1 MKKLLKLVMV
11 LTVILSLIP
20 SALFNTKAIAATTTF
35 VIKSGGTDYGYYKG
49 KGANYVEGRDRV
61 DYMIDTLGNAVFC
74 LQFDKKSA
82 NSSVAYTK
90 GNDLDYRVDY
100 IVQAFYNKG
109 AGAQYMKGDEYKKYF
124 IAQNAIRLVLG
135 QSTARV
141 KANNQGLDQGHG
153 ADVALIDNINNLA
166 TAAKNAP
173 KPAAPTLTGALNFSN
188 VNLTF
193 TKATDGNYYTQVTKA
208 TSTTNGKLTSAVVTG
223 NFPTGVSFVNTS
235 NGALNSVTANQEFKL
250 KATPAAV
257 EGKSISISLNATA
270 KYELGYPVPIQ
281 YTPNNTAFQTVTG
294 YDYDYLNLSKT
305 ATATAK
311 IDDRRGTLKI
321 LKLDDKGNKLAG
333 VSFTVLDSANK
344 EVAAITADEKGE
356 ATVSNLLPAVYT
368 VKEVKGKKG
377 YVVDGKPQVATVPI
391 NGVAR
396 LTFVNKLM
404 SGVVKLQKVDQ
415 DGNSLAGAEVT
426 LVDDDGKSLV
436 EVTDKDGMAAFN
448 ILANKVYTMEET
460 KNPLG
465 YHGTFKKEG
474 ITLENDGQVFEYKA
488 VNMLNKG
495 MLTFQKT
502 DEKGAKL
509 AGAEVTLT
517 DAAGKKVVKVTDKEG
532 LATFELEGLN
542 SYTLEETKNP
552 LGYIGT
558 FKKEGITLANNGD
571 SLSYTAKNTLIKG
584 KVRVHKIDQDGKDLA
599 NAEFTLFDSEGKK
612 YVQVTDDKGIA
623 EFDGVALKKYVLE
636 ETKNPE
642 GYTGA
647 YKQAG
652 IEITQEG
659 QILEYTAKNTKDVV
673 KVSKIVKVEKAKVE
687 KVKTEK
693 KAAVQKLAKTGD
705 STNWYGVLLGL
716 VLCACGI
723 ILIRFGKK
731 MKKKTK

>member
-20 SALFNTKAIAATTTF
+20 STLFNTKAIAATTTF
-35 VIKSGGTDYGYYKG
+35 VIKSGGKDYGYYKG
-49 KGANYVEGRDRV
+49 KGDNYVEGRDRV

-74 LQFDKKSA
+74 LQFDKNSA

-124 IAQNAIRLVLG
+124 IAQNAIRIVLG

-173 KPAAPTLTGALNFSN
+173 KPVAPTLTGALSFSN
-188 VNLTF
+188 ANLTF
-193 TKATDGNYYTQVTKA
+193 TKATDGNYYTQVAKA

-257 EGKSISISLNATA
+257 EGKSISITLNATA

-305 ATATAK
+305 ATATA
-311 IDDRRGTLKI
+311 
-321 LKLDDKGNKLAG
+321 
-333 VSFTVLDSANK
+333 
-344 EVAAITADEKGE
+344 
-356 ATVSNLLPAVYT
+356 
-368 VKEVKGKKG
+368 
-377 YVVDGKPQVATVPI
+377 
-391 NGVAR
+391 
-396 LTFVNKLM
+396 TFVNKLM
-404 SGVVKLQKVDQ
+404 TGVVKLQKIDQ

-426 LVDDDGKSLV
+426 LVDNDGKSLV

-502 DEKGAKL
+502 DEKGTKL
-509 AGAEVTLT
+509 AGAELTLT
-517 DAAGKKVVKVTDKEG
+517 DATGKKVVKVTDKEG
-532 LATFELEGLN
+532 IATFDLEGLN

-612 YVQVTDDKGIA
+612 YVQVTDAKGIA
-623 EFDGVALKKYVLE
+623 EFDGVALKTYVVE

-642 GYTGA
+642 GYSGA
-647 YKQAG
+647 FKQGG
-652 IEITQEG
+652 IEITKEG

-673 KVSKIVKVEKAKVE
+673 KVSKIVKAEKAKVE
-687 KVKTEK
+687 KAKT
-693 KAAVQKLAKTGD
+693 VQKLAKTGD
-705 STNWYGVLLGL
+705 SSNWLYVLFGVVLVAGGL
-716 VLCACGI
+716 TFLRI
-723 ILIRFGKK
+723 SQQ
-731 MKKKTK
+731 KKKNKAK